1 MNLTNLIQ
9 RPIAVLTILCG
20 LLALSLIVLR
30 VIPVSLLPEANIP
43 QLTVQISYPS
53 ATALELEQNVV
64 QPIRNQLLQVNR
76 LRDIRSQSQ
85 NGRATLYLDFDYG
98 SSINLAFIETN
109 EKLDQL
115 MSLLPRDLERPR
127 VLKAGVTDIP
137 VFYLHVVPQR
147 ADPLELAEFARAILK
162 RRMEQLPEIAFVDLS
177 GFAQAE
183 IRIQP
188 EPGRWQSL
196 GLNADD
202 LRRILQ
208 ENNLDLGSV
217 LVQDGQYQYNI
228 RFQSALRS
236 VADLENI
243 YFQHRGQVLRLG
255 DLARI
260 EPGPQARQ
268 GAVLHHTNRAI
279 VFAVHKQADAQLFAL
294 KKNFGSLL
302 TSFRSDYPDLNFYV
316 SNDQSELL
324 AVSIDNLRTSLLYG
338 ACFAILI
345 MFFFFRD
352 WRAPVLIG
360 LAVPLALLLSVLGFY
375 LLGLSI
381 NIISLSGLI
390 LGVGLMIDNS
400 IIVIEN
406 IRQYRAMGHSPTEAG
421 VQGAR
426 EVIRPLISSALTT
439 CSVFVP
445 LVFLSGLAGALFYDQ
460 ALSISIALGMA
471 LLLAYFLLPTL
482 WRLLDRGHPYEKK
495 TQAEHGRPDFFTRS
509 VDFVLDRR
517 WLFLLF
523 FLGILGSMYF
533 PLRQLQQET
542 FPPLSRKALQV
553 DIDWNSSL
561 SFAENEKRVQ
571 SLITEFEPYTTT
583 ATAQIGSQQFLLA
596 TETQSSNEAQI
607 IYFFA
612 EANRFPDTA
621 LRQKIQQNYPEASLR
636 IAPLE
641 NVFDQVFG
649 ATAAPLSVQLQ
660 SNRNQ
665 EPPSP
670 EQLQPVVDFLNQ
682 REIFPAL
689 PPLEEQLAIS
699 INRQQVLRYGLSQQ
713 QVVTALQGLF
723 SDYQLEQLNTGNALV
738 PIMLSGPQVGLY
750 QRLNEATLRNA
761 EGQALP
767 LRQFIQTRPV
777 QSYKT
782 IEAGVSGVAIRLDL
796 PRYDPVLMED
806 LRAFIRA
813 ETELS
818 VTFNGQ
824 AFEDRRTVR
833 ELSIILGI
841 ALLLLYLILAAQF
854 ESLVQPFIVML
865 TVPISLMGTLFL
877 LWWSRQSINLVSI
890 IGMIVMSGIVVND
903 AILKVDMMNRLRQSQ
918 DLRGAIHGAGQRRL
932 KSILMT
938 SLTTILALLPILFT
952 TGLGAELQRPLA
964 FAVIG
969 GLTVGT
975 LSSLYFIPLIY
986 GLIYSDKHKSTLD
999 SPTKF

>member
-1 MNLTNLIQ
+1 LNLKNLIQ

-30 VIPVSLLPEANIP
+30 VIPVSLLPETNIP
-43 QLTVQISYPS
+43 QLTVQVSYPS

-76 LRDIRSQSQ
+76 LRDIRSRSQ

-183 IRIQP
+183 IRIRP
-188 EPGRWQSL
+188 DPARWQSL
-196 GLNADD
+196 GLDQAQ
-202 LRRILQ
+202 LQRILQ

-236 VADLENI
+236 VEDLEDI
-243 YFQHRGQVLRLG
+243 YFNHQGQVLRLG

-260 EPGPQARQ
+260 ESRPRERT
-268 GAVLHHTNRAI
+268 GAVLHDGERAL
-279 VFAVHKQADAQLFAL
+279 VFAVRKQADAQLFAL
-294 KKNFGSLL
+294 QQSFGKLL
-302 TSFRSDYPDLNFYV
+302 DAFRSDYPDLDFYV

-324 AVSIDNLRTSLLYG
+324 AVSINNLRTSLLYG

-375 LLGLSI
+375 LLDLSI

-471 LLLAYFLLPTL
+471 LLVAYFLLPTL
-482 WRLLDRGHPYEKK
+482 WRLLDRGRPYGKK
-495 TQAEHGRPDFFTRS
+495 PESDRRDFFTRS

-517 WLFLLF
+517 WLFLLL
-523 FLGILGSMYF
+523 FLLLLGSMYL
-533 PLRQLQQET
+533 PIGQLKQET

-561 SFAENEKRVQ
+561 SFAENEARVRT
-571 SLITEFEPYTTT
+571 LITDFAPHSTS
-583 ATAQIGSQQFLLA
+583 ATAEIGSQQFLLA
-596 TETQSSNEAQI
+596 TEAQSSNEAQI

-612 EANRFPDTA
+612 EANSFPDTA
-621 LRQKIQQNYPEASLR
+621 LRQKIQEAYPEASLR

-649 ATAAPLSVQLQ
+649 AKMAPLRVQLQ

-682 REIFPAL
+682 RGIFPAL

-699 INRQQVLRYGLSQQ
+699 INRQQVLRYGLNQQ
-713 QVVTALQGLF
+713 EVVTALQGLF
-723 SDYQLEQLNTGNALV
+723 ADYQVEQLNTGNALV
-738 PIMLSGPQVGLY
+738 PILLDGPRAGLY
-750 QRLNEATLRNA
+750 QRLNQATLRNT

-767 LRQFIQTRPV
+767 LSQFIQTRPV

-782 IEAGVSGVAIRLDL
+782 IEAGVSGVAISLDL
-796 PRYDPVLMED
+796 PRYDSALMEA
-806 LRAFIRA
+806 LREFIRA

-818 VTFNGQ
+818 VSFSGQ

-865 TVPISLMGTLFL
+865 TVPISLTGTLFL
-877 LWWSRQSINLVSI
+877 LWWSSQSINLVSI

-903 AILKVDMMNRLRQSQ
+903 AILKVDMMNRFRVSQ
-918 DLRGAIHGAGQRRL
+918 DLRSAIHGAGRRRL
-932 KSILMT
+932 KPILMT
-938 SLTTILALLPILFT
+938 SLTTILALLPILFAS
-952 TGLGAELQRPLA
+952 GLGAELQRPLA

-969 GLTVGT
+969 GLIVGT

-986 GLIYSDKHKSTLD
+986 GLIYGNQPK
-999 SPTKF
+999 